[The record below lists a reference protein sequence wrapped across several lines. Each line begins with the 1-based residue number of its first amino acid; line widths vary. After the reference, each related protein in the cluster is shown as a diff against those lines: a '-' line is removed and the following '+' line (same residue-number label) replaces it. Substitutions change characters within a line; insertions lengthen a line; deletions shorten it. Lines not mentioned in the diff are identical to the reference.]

1 MMRPKSDY
9 TKVKMNYSI
18 VAPRMYNNKIDSL
31 VLKGDYLIVED
42 SDDKQKDLISFL
54 NTTANKY
61 LADQHYL
68 DLFGRNGTSAINS
81 IFRVF

>member
-1 MMRPKSDY
+1 MEWL
-9 TKVKMNYSI
+9 KVNNEDAHVNI
-18 VAPRMYNNKIDSL
+18 PVVLNKIDSL
-31 VLKGDYLIVED
+31 VLKSDYLIVED

-68 DLFGRNGTSAINS
+68 VYSEEMERQQLIQFYI
-81 IFRVF
+81 